1 MEKKMMKGC
10 LGLKKGLARWAWA
23 GYCSVMR
30 DMGRERVLS
39 GGEKGRKESNG
50 FGQQGIRFDQ
60 DGEGYGDVGVDG
72 N

>member
-1 MEKKMMKGC
+1 MGMGWVL
-10 LGLKKGLARWAWA
+10 LGYERYGK
-23 GYCSVMR
+23 
-30 DMGRERVLS
+30 RE
-39 GGEKGRKESNG
+39 GFEWGEKGRRESNG